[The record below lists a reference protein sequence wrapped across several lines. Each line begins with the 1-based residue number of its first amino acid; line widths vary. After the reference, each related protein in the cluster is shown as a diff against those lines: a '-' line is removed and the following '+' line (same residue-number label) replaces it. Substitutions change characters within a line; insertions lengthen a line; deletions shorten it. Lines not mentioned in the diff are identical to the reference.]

1 VRASLRRTLALRF
14 AATMAAG
21 LLLATGAF
29 YWAASRAL
37 HRPFSTSTLELDLIL
52 ALAAVVVAGTSA
64 TLIGAWHFT
73 SSAVRPVTEIT
84 AQATSIEAGTLNQR
98 ILAHAD
104 TEEYEGLVAVL
115 NRMLERLERGFAA
128 QRRLTADVSHELRT
142 PLTALRGE
150 IEVALRSPR
159 SQREYEQVLRSG
171 LEEIDRLTEMSEDLL
186 LVTRAEARV
195 ISAKRVATDLARLV
209 DDKLD
214 RLRRKFEERDLTVD
228 RVLCCDHPSVLVDPE
243 LITRLVDHLLD
254 NALQFTPRGGSITVQ
269 VHPIPGG
276 RGLRLAVE
284 NTGPGIAAADLPHL
298 FEPFYRSDPAR
309 TRTDTS
315 GTGLGLALVASIAHL
330 HGGVARASSVP
341 DQSTRFEVDLPAP
354 PAN

>member
-1 VRASLRRTLALRF
+1 MKASLRRTLALRF

-37 HRPFSTSTLELDLIL
+37 QESIPPAVLRGDLLLVLLSI
-52 ALAAVVVAGTSA
+52 VVAGTAA
-64 TLIGAWHFT
+64 TLMGAWHFT

-84 AQATSIEAGTLNQR
+84 AQATRIEAGTLDQR

-104 TEEYEGLVAVL
+104 AEEYEGLVAVL

-150 IEVALRSPR
+150 IEVALRAPR
-159 SQREYEQVLRSG
+159 TQREYEHVLRSG
-171 LEEIDRLTEMSEDLL
+171 LEEIDRLTELSEDLL
-186 LVTRAEARV
+186 LVTRTEAGLVSARRV
-195 ISAKRVATDLARLV
+195 STDIERLV
-209 DDKLD
+209 GD
-214 RLRRKFEERDLTVD
+214 RLDQLRRRFEERDLAVD
-228 RVLCCDHPSVLVDPE
+228 RSLRAAQPGVPIDPE
-243 LITRLVDHLLD
+243 LIGRLVDHLLE
-254 NALQFTPRGGSITVQ
+254 NALQFTPVGGTIKVQ
-269 VHPIPGG
+269 LDPLPGDG
-276 RGLRLAVE
+276 VRLAVE
-284 NTGPGIAAADLPHL
+284 NSGPGITAVDLPHL

-309 TRTDTS
+309 TRTQDG

-341 DQSTRFEVDLPAP
+341 GQSTRFEVDIP
-354 PAN
+354 